1 MPAAVDRAVVT
12 RVVRE
17 EYGGVVAALV
27 RRFGDIDTAEDAV
40 QEALLTAVE
49 RWTVEGL
56 PPNPGGWLTT
66 TATNKAL
73 DRVRRE
79 SKRESKYLQASAFS
93 PAVEDSAEEQFDRRT
108 EEEALEVVP
117 DERLRLIFTCCHP
130 ALDPAARVAL
140 TLRLLGGLTAG
151 EIARAFLLPEATM
164 AKRLTRAKA
173 KIAAN
178 RIPYRIPTADDLP
191 VRLDA
196 VLGVLYL
203 VYNEAYLPGTDPA
216 AGAAGAADGPGTAG
230 REDLATEA
238 IRLTRV
244 VTALLPDAL
253 EATGLLALMLLSEAR
268 RPARFSIASGTPVLV
283 PLPEQ
288 DRGRWDPVLIGEGHA
303 LVRRCLRADR
313 PGPYQFLAAI
323 NAAHTDAATAD
334 RTDWRQILALYDQ
347 LLQRRDDPVIAL
359 NRAVAVAEVD
369 GPLKALALVDALADQ
384 LAGYHAFHVTR
395 ADLLRRLGRSHAARG
410 AYDAALAHAVNEPE
424 RLYLLGVRDALPA

>member
-1 MPAAVDRAVVT
+1 MNAKPAAVDRALVT

-17 EYGGVVAALV
+17 EYGRVVAALV
-27 RRFGDIDTAEDAV
+27 RRFGDVDTAEDAV
-40 QEALLTAVE
+40 QEALLAAVE
-49 RWTVEGL
+49 RWTVDGL

-79 SKRESKYLQASAFS
+79 SKRESKYLQATAFS
-93 PAVEDSAEEQFDRRT
+93 PTVEESAEAQFDRRT
-108 EEEALEVVP
+108 EEAALEVVP

-178 RIPYRIPTADDLP
+178 RIPYRVPTADDLP
-191 VRLDA
+191 ARLDG

-203 VYNEAYLPGTDPA
+203 VYNEGYLPGVDPVEDA
-216 AGAAGAADGPGTAG
+216 TGNRDGVG
-230 REDLATEA
+230 REDLAIEA

-268 RPARFSIASGTPVLV
+268 RPARFSRVSGATVLV

-288 DRGRWDPVLIGEGHA
+288 DRGRWDAGLIGEGHA

-323 NAAHTDAATAD
+323 NAVHTDAATAD

-359 NRAVAVAEVD
+359 NRAVAVAEVE
-369 GPLKALALVDALADQ
+369 GPLAALELVDALADR
-384 LAGYHAFHVTR
+384 LSGYHAFHVTR
-395 ADLLRRLGRSHAARG
+395 ADLLRRLGRSHAARE

-424 RLYLLGVRDALPA
+424 RVYLLGVRDALPA